1 MLVLLVAATLAE
13 AAGAAGA
20 PRPTRTPAVWE
31 QSLHLPGAFD
41 LAGPRGDG
49 RLVAAAHDRLVL
61 VGPSGQTRS
70 FAPAY
75 SVPDGSESYMA
86 LSPGLTVDGAGCRFD
101 RDEVLALDLR
111 PNTPAGITKVTAAG
125 KVSRLA
131 AVPGVSTL
139 TGITLD
145 TVGGF
150 GHRLLVIGP
159 SQSRKTEVTAV
170 DCRGRA
176 TSIGTVDVPLEGGI
190 TVAPRSFGS
199 YGGQLIAADELGGSI
214 YAISPG
220 GRLSTVTRSD
230 LPAGQD
236 VGVESAGFV
245 PARAAAAYLADR
257 GTPGNPH
264 QGTDSVLR
272 LTGTALTAAGVRA
285 GDLLVATEGGANVV
299 RVRCAGQCTSAVVAT
314 GPASAHGEGR
324 LLITARPTSS
334 SGGRAGAIAIGIAVV
349 IAVAAA
355 IWLLGRRSR
364 RTTRTGR
371 PPGR

>member
-31 QSLHLPGAFD
+31 QSLHLPGVFD

-75 SVPDGSESYMA
+75 SVPDGPESYMA
-86 LSPGLTVDGAGCRFD
+86 LSAGL
-101 RDEVLALDLR
+101 
-111 PNTPAGITKVTAAG
+111 
-125 KVSRLA
+125 
-131 AVPGVSTL
+131 
-139 TGITLD
+139 
-145 TVGGF
+145 
-150 GHRLLVIGP
+150 
-159 SQSRKTEVTAV
+159 
-170 DCRGRA
+170 
-176 TSIGTVDVPLEGGI
+176 

-272 LTGTALTAAGVRA
+272 LTGTVLTAAGVSA

-314 GPASAHGEGR
+314 GPASAHGQGR

-334 SGGRAGAIAIGIAVV
+334 SGGRAGAIAIGI
-349 IAVAAA
+349 
-355 IWLLGRRSR
+355 
-364 RTTRTGR
+364 
-371 PPGR
+371 

>member
-20 PRPTRTPAVWE
+20 PRPTPTPAVWE
-31 QSLHLPGAFD
+31 QWLHLPGVFD

-61 VGPSGQTRS
+61 VGPSGQTHS

-220 GRLSTVTRSD
+220 GRLSTIARSD
-230 LPAGQD
+230 LPA
-236 VGVESAGFV
+236 
-245 PARAAAAYLADR
+245 
-257 GTPGNPH
+257 
-264 QGTDSVLR
+264 
-272 LTGTALTAAGVRA
+272 
-285 GDLLVATEGGANVV
+285 
-299 RVRCAGQCTSAVVAT
+299 
-314 GPASAHGEGR
+314 
-324 LLITARPTSS
+324 
-334 SGGRAGAIAIGIAVV
+334 
-349 IAVAAA
+349 
-355 IWLLGRRSR
+355 
-364 RTTRTGR
+364 
-371 PPGR
+371 

>member
-1 MLVLLVAATLAE
+1 M
-13 AAGAAGA
+13 
-20 PRPTRTPAVWE
+20 
-31 QSLHLPGAFD
+31 
-41 LAGPRGDG
+41 
-49 RLVAAAHDRLVL
+49 
-61 VGPSGQTRS
+61 
-70 FAPAY
+70 
-75 SVPDGSESYMA
+75 
-86 LSPGLTVDGAGCRFD
+86 
-101 RDEVLALDLR
+101 
-111 PNTPAGITKVTAAG
+111 
-125 KVSRLA
+125 
-131 AVPGVSTL
+131 PGVSTL

-145 TVGGF
+145 TVGAF

-245 PARAAAAYLADR
+245 PGRAAAAYLADR

-272 LTGTALTAAGVRA
+272 LTPR
-285 GDLLVATEGGANVV
+285 
-299 RVRCAGQCTSAVVAT
+299 TSAACVTVT
-314 GPASAHGEGR
+314 PSGSRQSA
-324 LLITARPTSS
+324 LMIS
-334 SGGRAGAIAIGIAVV
+334 
-349 IAVAAA
+349 
-355 IWLLGRRSR
+355 
-364 RTTRTGR
+364 
-371 PPGR
+371 PG